1 MRGILER
8 SSGPPLSPKAEKR
21 MTAKPAKTVA
31 ANDHKALAWWA
42 ADCAE
47 HVLQHFEA
55 QRPEDDR
62 PRQALESARAWA
74 RGEIRCGAARAAA
87 VAAHAAARDADE
99 GPARAAAR
107 AAGHAAGTAHMAAHA
122 RHAAA
127 YAATAA
133 PVPQAE
139 REWQSRR
146 LPDHLRP
153 VAME

>member
-1 MRGILER
+1 MRVKSVG
-8 SSGPPLSPKAEKR
+8 A
-21 MTAKPAKTVA
+21 
-31 ANDHKALAWWA
+31 DHQALVLWA

-47 HVLQHFEA
+47 HVLQYFEA
-55 QRPEDDR
+55 QRPADHR

-87 VAAHAAARDADE
+87 VAAHAAARDVDE

-107 AAGHAAGTAHMAAHA
+107 AAGHAAGTAHLAAHA

-127 YAATAA
+127 YAASAA
-133 PVPQAE
+133 LAPEAE

-153 VAME
+153 VATD